1 MSEDK
6 EQKTLD
12 ELKILAKELR
22 FGELV
27 VSFKVHEGRIMA
39 GEEISRKRKLG

>member
-1 MSEDK
+1 MSEEK
-6 EQKTLD
+6 ETKVLD

-27 VSFKVHEGRIMA
+27 VSFKIHEGRITA
-39 GEEISRKRKLG
+39 GEEIDRKRKLG